1 MAPGREWWLAMLVG
15 WSLLCLVGCSDRTT
29 EDNTAVMQPATEPT
43 STELGLRLAPKDLN
57 LNNLSSADREQVL
70 RGSYLVN
77 GPGGGCGCHTT
88 AAGYLAGGLEFPL
101 PFADVQG
108 VTSIVSRNLTPDP
121 ETGLDLTEDEFI
133 EAIRTGKDFHN
144 STATNPQQLLVMP
157 WPVYRFLAR
166 ADLQAIYA
174 FLRRIPPVRHAVPE
188 DFTLPFPLPPIP
200 APPLEEGDPVNDPD
214 NSSRGLRMPQFLSR
228 GAAAAAFNA
237 RFSTTVERLTPEQ
250 QAQVGRG
257 SYLVN
262 ALAAC
267 STCHTDGDGDG
278 MFDNGFIPGTIDVN
292 TSAYL
297 AGGVDIGSLA
307 GVQRILSRNLTP
319 DPSTGLFLTAEQFV
333 ETMRF
338 GADFRRPG
346 GSLRVLPH
354 FPTEFHL
361 TLDDLNAIYAY
372 LRAIP
377 AVVKPVDI
385 AP

>member
-1 MAPGREWWLAMLVG
+1 MVPGWERWLAMVVG
-15 WSLLCLVGCSDRTT
+15 WFLLCLVGCSDRDT
-29 EDNTAVMQPATEPT
+29 EDNTAVTQTTTEPT
-43 STELGLRLAPKDLN
+43 LMELGLRLAPKDLD
-57 LNNLSSADREQVL
+57 LHGLSSADMAQVAL
-70 RGSYLVN
+70 GSYLVN

-88 AAGYLAGGLEFPL
+88 ASGYLAGGLEFPL
-101 PFADVQG
+101 PFADAQG
-108 VTSIVSRNLTPDP
+108 VTTVVSRNLTPDP
-121 ETGLDLTEDEFI
+121 ETGLHLTEAEFI
-133 EAIRTGKDFHN
+133 ETIRTGKDFHN
-144 STATNPQQLLVMP
+144 STATSPQRLLVMP
-157 WPVYRFLAR
+157 WQTYRFMAL

-174 FLRRIPPVRHAVPE
+174 FLRRIPPIRHPVHK
-188 DFTLPFPLPPIP
+188 DFTLPFPLPPVP
-200 APPLEEGDPVNDPD
+200 APPLAEGNPVNDPD
-214 NSSRGLRMPQFLSR
+214 NSNRGLRIPQFFAS
-228 GAAAAAFNA
+228 GAAADTFNA
-237 RFSTTVERLTPEQ
+237 RFSTTVGLLTLEQ

-267 STCHTDGDGDG
+267 SDCHTDGDGDG
-278 MFDNGFIPGTIDVN
+278 MFDSGFIPGTIDVN

-307 GVQRILSRNLTP
+307 GVKRILARNLTP

-333 ETMRF
+333 ATMQF

-354 FPTEFHL
+354 FPTEFHM
-361 TLDDLNAIYAY
+361 TRDDLNAIYAY

-385 AP
+385 VP